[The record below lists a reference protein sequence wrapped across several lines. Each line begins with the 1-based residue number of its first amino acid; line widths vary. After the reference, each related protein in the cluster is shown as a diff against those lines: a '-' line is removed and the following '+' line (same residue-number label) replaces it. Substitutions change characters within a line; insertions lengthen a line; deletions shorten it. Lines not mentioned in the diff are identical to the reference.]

1 MSAERPSN
9 VAKEGHVYA
18 VGRPLD
24 CNRPQLPGCRLLRNK
39 LAVPRYE
46 AGDPLVSPPLLVTG
60 IMGLPAN

>member
-18 VGRPLD
+18 VDRPLG
-24 CNRPQLPGCRLLRNK
+24 CNRPRLPGCRPLRNK

-46 AGDPLVSPPLLVTG
+46 AGDPLVSLLLSVTD
-60 IMGLPAN
+60 IMGLPEN